1 MVRSG
6 IEKESLYLSTQLE
19 TTPQEIKELGKAIII
34 SCFSNYMV
42 DRSEEDWTKCFCSLD
57 LHQVECD
64 LFITN
69 IIFYLGD

>member
-1 MVRSG
+1 MVGSG
-6 IEKESLYLSTQLE
+6 IEKESLYLSIQYE
-19 TTPQEIKELGKAIII
+19 TMLQEIKELGKEILI

-42 DRSEEDWTKCFCSLD
+42 DCSEEDWTKRFCSLD